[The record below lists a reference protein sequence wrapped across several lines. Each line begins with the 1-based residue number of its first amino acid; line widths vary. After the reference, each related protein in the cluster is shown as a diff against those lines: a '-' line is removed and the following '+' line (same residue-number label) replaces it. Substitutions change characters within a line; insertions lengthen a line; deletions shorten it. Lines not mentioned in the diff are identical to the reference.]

1 MCAFIMALIM
11 LGVVIVVTGVIIRS
25 LNHAEPTGEIC
36 IVLKKSDY
44 ENSTDTEHTLMSV
57 TDLDDADTKDK
68 CSKKLQCWG
77 IAALSDGKL
86 DGPCYGSEVT

>member
-1 MCAFIMALIM
+1 MCAFIMALVM

-25 LNHAEPTGEIC
+25 LNNAEPTGEIC

-44 ENSTDTEHTLMSV
+44 VNSTDTEHTLMSV

-68 CSKKLQCWG
+68 CSKKL
-77 IAALSDGKL
+77 
-86 DGPCYGSEVT
+86 

>member
-1 MCAFIMALIM
+1 MCAFIMALVM

-25 LNHAEPTGEIC
+25 LNHADPTGEIC

-44 ENSTDTEHTLMSV
+44 VNSTDTGHTLMSV

-86 DGPCYGSEVT
+86 DGPCYGSAVT

>member
-1 MCAFIMALIM
+1 MCAFIMALVM

-44 ENSTDTEHTLMSV
+44 VNSTDTEHTLMSV